1 MVAAPESRAS
11 VLGRIAEQILHNNPH
26 GRRLV
31 AVEGVTS
38 DTASAFA
45 DDLAQ
50 VMRDIDQSV
59 VRRSIGSVDE
69 ATLRSETIDPFR
81 AGTLDDAGD
90 DTLLLVDGER
100 LLNAG
105 VIGVWHYTVW
115 TFTGDQLPHGKAN
128 FIVDLS
134 NPEFPRDHYYD
145 LCKLPPT
152 FGERDTNR

>member
-1 MVAAPESRAS
+1 MVATPESRAS
-11 VLGRIAEQILHNNPH
+11 VLGRIADQILHNNPH

-31 AVEGVTS
+31 AVEGVTANA
-38 DTASAFA
+38 ASAFA

-50 VMRDIDQSV
+50 VLRDRNESV

-69 ATLRSETIDPFR
+69 ETLRSEIVDPFR
-81 AGTLDDAGD
+81 SGTLKGTDN

-100 LLNAG
+100 LLNNT

-115 TFTGDQLPHGKAN
+115 TFQGDQLPHGKAN
-128 FIVDLS
+128 FNVDLS
-134 NPEFPRDHYYD
+134 DNEFPRDHYYD

-152 FGERDTNR
+152 FGEHG